1 MAPLQFSVVQ
11 RTTELL
17 PFSWL
22 WLNANSEKCTI
33 KKKRNFKSWGKS
45 LMVLKPR
52 PNPTTID
59 TSCRRPLFTFFFF
72 FPYICTFFLVYLLA
86 SLQIFPSEPTACW
99 KTSSP
104 SCFASP
110 FPWWKTQVSKSP
122 LASQEQVCGSNPS
135 GPLLSCRGDLDV
147 GAQVLLTT
155 FNQAYRRDANSK
167 QT

>member
-33 KKKRNFKSWGKS
+33 KKKKRNFKSWGKS

-72 FPYICTFFLVYLLA
+72 PLHLYLFLSLFAGKPPNFPIWAHSLLED
-86 SLQIFPSEPTACW
+86 LQ
-99 KTSSP
+99 
-104 SCFASP
+104 
-110 FPWWKTQVSKSP
+110 
-122 LASQEQVCGSNPS
+122 
-135 GPLLSCRGDLDV
+135 PLLLCITFPMVENPGKQISLGQPGAGLWEQPLRPPAFLQRGSRCGCPGATDDV
-147 GAQVLLTT
+147 QPGI
-155 FNQAYRRDANSK
+155 S
-167 QT
+167 